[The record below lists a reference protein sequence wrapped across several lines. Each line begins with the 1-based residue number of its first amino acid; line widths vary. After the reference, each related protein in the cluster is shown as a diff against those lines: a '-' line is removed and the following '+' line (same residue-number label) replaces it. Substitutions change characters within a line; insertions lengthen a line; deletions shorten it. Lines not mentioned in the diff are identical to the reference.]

1 MKKTFIMLTI
11 VMVLYSCQLPT
22 NELTD
27 AERESI
33 KTEIKQ
39 ITNSIY
45 ESGNRK
51 DLVQLYSNFSDKTT
65 GIFSGTIME
74 SWGQHKQQAPDFFA
88 KQKQIEYKIENM
100 SVDVLSRD
108 VAVLFGKYTMTATD
122 TTGITINSTPA
133 WTYVFTKENRKWKVI
148 HFHVSDPPSPKE

>member
-1 MKKTFIMLTI
+1 MKKTLTMLTA
-11 VMVLYSCQLPT
+11 VMVLYSCQQSS

-27 AERESI
+27 ADRNSI
-33 KTEIKQ
+33 KEEIKKV
-39 ITNSIY
+39 TYSIY

-74 SWGQHKQQAPDFFA
+74 SWEQHKQQAPNFFES
-88 KQKQIEYKIENM
+88 QKELVYKIENM

-108 VAVLFGKYTMTATD
+108 AAVCYGKYTMTATD
-122 TTGITINSTPA
+122 TAGTTINTNPA
-133 WTYVFTKENRKWKVI
+133 WTYVFTKEKDKWKII
-148 HFHVSDPPSPKE
+148 HFHISDTPKE